1 MKKGSIFAR
10 CYVKMIIWGKRT
22 IDDVKP
28 KALQD
33 EVIELL
39 KKQGLGV
46 DGKPLK
52 AEDPIETEPTNNE
65 NKPIENKDNNTPNDE
80 KKSDSEP
87 SSKEQ
92 SEANK
97 GDEKE
102 IKEGN

>member
-28 KALQD
+28 QELRD

-39 KKQGLGV
+39 KAQGLGP

-52 AEDPIETEPTNNE
+52 EEPKEDTTPKEVT
-65 NKPIENKDNNTPNDE
+65 KPV
-80 KKSDSEP
+80 DSENP
-87 SSKEQ
+87 
-92 SEANK
+92 
-97 GDEKE
+97 
-102 IKEGN
+102 KEGDK